1 MRKLLI
7 MSVVAGLCLL
17 SCPSAEAANWV
28 LAGTSEDGNASL
40 YIDIESIGSSSQNV
54 TSVWAKFLFGNPEPF
69 ESKFFSQMSALMEYD
84 CTWNRSRM
92 LELIFDYT
100 DGSHETFKPE
110 GDWRSVKPDTLEND
124 AYQRLCE

>member
-1 MRKLLI
+1 MRKSLI
-7 MSVVAGLCLL
+7 IFVVAGLCLL

-40 YIDIESIGSSSQNV
+40 YMDMESIVGGPQNV
-54 TSVWAKFLFGNPEPF
+54 TGVWTKFLFGNPEPF
-69 ESKFFSQMSALMEYD
+69 ESKSFSQMSVHMEYD
-84 CTWNRSRM
+84 CAEKKSRM

-100 DGSHETFKPE
+100 DGSHETFNPE
-110 GDWRSVKPDTLEND
+110 GEWRSVKPDTLENE